1 MKCIETTF
9 PSFPSAQWLWSS
21 RVKILDTFMQAGING
36 IKIHATFLTYHQILT
51 TQKSIQFKNRS
62 DIDQIFQKLPKASKM
77 KYTLIETEMSKY
89 IKMKQVVLASFSSFL
104 KNNFQFACAET
115 FLCLSKRQIN
125 TNFLLNV
132 ILCT

>member
-1 MKCIETTF
+1 
-9 PSFPSAQWLWSS
+9 
-21 RVKILDTFMQAGING
+21 MQAGIYG
-36 IKIHATFLTYHQILT
+36 IKIHTTFLTCHQILT

-132 ILCT
+132 YYAHKQYIHISLYFFYQMQCIAFCEICIRL